1 MHTIR
6 LKKSL
11 LAASLAAAGMFG
23 AAAPAHALLVSGSW
37 DPAYGASFS
46 GLGWNGTAEWFIPDA
61 CVPGSGLV
69 LNAATCSNGG
79 MYLIGATVNF
89 YSLGDTS
96 EATKATLSFVGPQSI
111 VDSVTISGASFSGIT
126 TRYTVPGLL
135 SGDATYIKDR
145 ELDEFAWGL
154 SFVGGQALLA
164 FNEVEDDDKDGD
176 KDQFDQ
182 ATRKCVFGDIKG
194 SDNNADCG
202 VNDFRN
208 SPAMVTFTT
217 PIPEP
222 ETYALM
228 LAGLAAVGFMARRRR
243 QV

>member
-1 MHTIR
+1 MNKNR
-6 LKKSL
+6 LNRSL
-11 LAASLAAAGMFG
+11 ISASVALAGMVG
-23 AAAPAHALLVSGSW
+23 ATAPAHALLVSGSW
-37 DPAYGASFS
+37 DPAFGSSFS

-61 CVPGSGLV
+61 CVPGGGLV
-69 LNAATCSNGG
+69 LNTAACSGGG
-79 MYLIGATVNF
+79 MRLTAATVNF
-89 YSLGDTS
+89 YSLGDPL
-96 EATKATLSFVGPQSI
+96 EATKATLNFAGPQSI
-111 VDSVTISGASFSGIT
+111 VDSVTISGSTFSGIS
-126 TRYTVPGLL
+126 TRYTTPGVLT
-135 SGDATYIKDR
+135 GDAAYIKAR

-164 FNEVEDDDKDGD
+164 FNEVQDDDKDGD

-194 SDNNADCG
+194 SDKNADCG

-208 SPAMVTFTT
+208 FPANVTFTT

-243 QV
+243 QA